1 MDFLNFDIIIL
12 GFISM
17 QQFDFDCSTVWPTLP
32 SVLMDK
38 IPNLTLESPL
48 IVTKCF
54 VIWNL
59 MLEGPLIL
67 SLVLCLVKFCRGVSS
82 ELFLCLLFP
91 FIDQTAKTKVINSC
105 LNPVWNE
112 ELTFSMKE
120 PLGVLKLVCSLFYN
134 LSVVGS

>member
-67 SLVLCLVKFCRGVSS
+67 SLVLCLVKFCQGVSS